1 MDYQENRIS
10 SEEIFEDI
18 ERRIKNNFFKSKEE
32 LTKYIFYLKENGFL
46 NQDELEQKMPEL
58 LGKYDELNQTSDMPL
73 NMENYKGVGLE
84 NQNLIVGTEQERIL
98 KTLES
103 KDDLNKEFKQVQN
116 EIVANNQDA
125 LTNADVIFNHM
136 ADNQKE
142 ELSLISL
149 SEAITKDN
157 LDIELLE
164 KLKFFVSNKYINPYS
179 YKTDIENGIFYNT
192 ETSEVLEVRK
202 DEATNKYQIYK
213 GSEIV
218 YGDEL
223 EESNEMKL
231 NNDIPEEEKSYEDK
245 SKNKPK
251 IRVLRPPSMN
261 DYNNAAFSKM
271 NFLLLVISM
280 FIASIVFINI
290 LNKFVK

>member
-1 MDYQENRIS
+1 MNYQENRIS
-10 SEEIFEDI
+10 SEEIFNDI
-18 ERRIKNNFFKSKEE
+18 ERRIKNNTFKSKEE
-32 LTKYIFYLKENGFL
+32 LTKYIFNLKERGFL

-84 NQNLIVGTEQERIL
+84 NQNLIVGTLQERIL

-157 LDIELLE
+157 LDIELLQ
-164 KLKFFVSNKYINPYS
+164 KLRFFVSNKYINPYS
-179 YKTDIENGIFYNT
+179 YKIDIESGIFYNT

-202 DEATNKYQIYK
+202 DESTNKYQIYK

-223 EESNEMKL
+223 EESNEMEL
-231 NNDIPEEEKSYEDK
+231 NNDIPEEERSYEDE

-251 IRVLRPPSMN
+251 IRVLRLPSMN

-280 FIASIVFINI
+280 FTASVIFINI